1 MKRLLSGVLG
11 VLMVAAVM
19 APSPAAAEFP
29 SPAVYVG
36 VYGGAYIRTNDWD
49 IGHKENGLPTTRFNG
64 DVGFRVGGH
73 ILPQLAIEAGF
84 AYVPIKSATATNH
97 AMSYDIQVLY
107 HFLKSNWSPFV
118 SAGFGG
124 YTNFSA
130 DLGKDTDPRGL
141 IGIGV
146 RGLVTPWMALRLD
159 IRDAI
164 TDGLTKGGAHIIEI
178 LLGLDFFVW
187 GVEKPEPKPAD
198 RDGDGVPDEED
209 ACPDEP
215 GTIETKG
222 CPDRDGD
229 GIIDSEDECPD
240 EKGPRATKGCPDRD
254 GDGIPDKDDRCPD
267 AAGLPALKGCPDSD
281 GDGVPDI
288 DDRCPDVAGPKSL
301 KGCPDSDGDGVPDID
316 DKCPEIR
323 GLKSHDGCLPEKAK
337 KFTGAI
343 KGIKF
348 ATGSAKIHASSNK
361 VLDEAVKVLMEFT
374 DLRLRI
380 EGHTDSTGK
389 YEKNKTLSQ
398 ARAESVRDYLISKG
412 VAADRLEAVG
422 YGPDRP
428 VADNRTSKGRAEN
441 RRTEF
446 NVLAV
451 EE

>member
-1 MKRLLSGVLG
+1 M
-11 VLMVAAVM
+11 
-19 APSPAAAEFP
+19 
-29 SPAVYVG
+29 
-36 VYGGAYIRTNDWD
+36 
-49 IGHKENGLPTTRFNG
+49 
-64 DVGFRVGGH
+64 
-73 ILPQLAIEAGF
+73 
-84 AYVPIKSATATNH
+84 
-97 AMSYDIQVLY
+97 
-107 HFLKSNWSPFV
+107 
-118 SAGFGG
+118 
-124 YTNFSA
+124 
-130 DLGKDTDPRGL
+130 
-141 IGIGV
+141 
-146 RGLVTPWMALRLD
+146 
-159 IRDAI
+159 
-164 TDGLTKGGAHIIEI
+164 
-178 LLGLDFFVW
+178 
-187 GVEKPEPKPAD
+187 
-198 RDGDGVPDEED
+198 
-209 ACPDEP
+209 
-215 GTIETKG
+215 
-222 CPDRDGD
+222 
-229 GIIDSEDECPD
+229 
-240 EKGPRATKGCPDRD
+240 PDRD

-288 DDRCPDVAGPKSL
+288 DDRCPDAAGLPAL